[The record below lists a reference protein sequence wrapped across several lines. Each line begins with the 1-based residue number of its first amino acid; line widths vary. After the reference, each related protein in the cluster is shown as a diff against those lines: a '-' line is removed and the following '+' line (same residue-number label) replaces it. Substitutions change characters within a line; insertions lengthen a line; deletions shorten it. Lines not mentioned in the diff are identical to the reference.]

1 MVGITTSMIREISRR
16 RSWPRLD
23 VTVGFCIQSESTLE
37 GLSQVGDGNSVR
49 ERFSMQPLAMMSDM
63 ISPMPEQRLVLTM
76 ETKDMVPL
84 AISSIA
90 LRIVQE

>member
-1 MVGITTSMIREISRR
+1 MVGITTSRTQEISCR

-23 VTVGFCIQSESTLE
+23 EIVGFFIQSQRTLD
-37 GLSQVGDGNSVR
+37 GLSQVGDGTSVR

-76 ETKDMVPL
+76 ETKDMVLL
-84 AISSIA
+84 AISSI
-90 LRIVQE
+90 